1 MKCKI
6 LHESAG
12 RIRVHV
18 VRKRMTAGQADIL
31 EAWLLRSEGI
41 KTAGDKKKGWRRPA
55 LLMSIVFDC
64 VTLRLLKVCCS
75 SKDHRDRYPVRFS
88 ILRNSHLL

>member
-41 KTAGDKKKGWRRPA
+41 KKVSVFERTCDVIILYSGDRER
-55 LLMSIVFDC
+55 LSRMILC
-64 VTLRLLKVCCS
+64 VSPLV
-75 SKDHRDRYPVRFS
+75 
-88 ILRNSHLL
+88 